1 MNMRSLLINNYNMAN
16 RINALSAAIGK
27 NNEALSTG
35 KRINCAADSPGD
47 MLRISRFNSQI
58 CGSQVAQRNIQDG
71 ISMLQVMDDAAS
83 SSKSIGQRLRELAV
97 SYNDDTLSN
106 DDKKTIQDEAA
117 SLIGEMSNL
126 FKNAKFNGNDVFS
139 RDQYVIQTGANA
151 GDTYTIKN
159 SIPKQIIDIN
169 SMLNSAANNNTG
181 GTNSS
186 VNNSSSTTPS
196 SGSNSTYTCKQY
208 SICNPEY
215 DKTPFQS
222 YKNYSGYAQVK
233 DSSGSVVYDGNLT
246 NGTIDGYGTLY
257 KNGKVLYS
265 GTWNN
270 GTINGYGNLYNDQGQ
285 LQYQGTTINGVID
298 GYGQYS
304 ENGKLVY
311 QGCLRQGYRQ
321 GWGSTYNTSGNVI
334 ESRYYQD
341 YDLSQG
347 TTNNQ
352 NSNTTIN
359 NTSNTDT
366 TSQQSN
372 GGSAA
377 NNLNFSWLNVKFIDD
392 NILDPLANASSKI
405 GMDINI
411 LSDRYSY
418 QQQNE
423 VTQTSALSKIQDA
436 DMAKEMI
443 EKAKNEI
450 LQSTNVSLFSGTLD
464 DDRSYILQLLK

>member
-1 MNMRSLLINNYNMAN
+1 MNMGSLLISNYNMVN
-16 RINALSAAIGK
+16 RMNALSAEIGK

-35 KRINCAADSPGD
+35 KIINCAADSPGD
-47 MLRISRFNSQI
+47 MLRISRLNSQI
-58 CGSQVAQRNIQDG
+58 GGSQVAQRNIQDG
-71 ISMLQVMDDAAS
+71 ISMLQVMDDAVS

-106 DDKKTIQDEAA
+106 DDKKTIQDEAT
-117 SLIGEMSNL
+117 SLIDEMSNL
-126 FKNAKFNGNDVFS
+126 YKNAKFNGNDVFS
-139 RDQYVIQTGANA
+139 KDQYVIQTGANS
-151 GDTYTIKN
+151 GDTYTIN
-159 SIPKQIIDIN
+159 NNIPKQILDIN
-169 SMLNSAANNNTG
+169 SLLNSATNTTG
-181 GTNSS
+181 SANSS
-186 VNNSSSTTPS
+186 GLTTTSSASSSST
-196 SGSNSTYTCKQY
+196 YICKQY
-208 SICNPEY
+208 SISNPEY
-215 DKTPFQS
+215 DKTLFES
-222 YKNYSGYAQVK
+222 YKNYTGYATVK
-233 DSSGSVVYDGNLT
+233 DSNNNNIYVGNLS
-246 NGTIDGYGTLY
+246 NGVIDGFGTLY
-257 KNGKVLYS
+257 QNGKVIYS

-285 LQYQGTTINGVID
+285 IQYQGTTINGVLD

-311 QGCLRQGYRQ
+311 QGYIRQGYRQ
-321 GWGSTYNTSGNVI
+321 GWGSTYNSSGNVI

-341 YDLSQG
+341 YELAQG

-359 NTSNTDT
+359 NTSNADT
-366 TSQQSN
+366 ISQQSN
-372 GGSAA
+372 GGSSA
-377 NNLNFSWLNVKFIDD
+377 NNLSFSWLNVKFIDD
-392 NILDPLANASSKI
+392 NILNPLANASSKI

-436 DMAKEMI
+436 DMAKKMI